1 MPVPCFLNQLVL
13 PTHIPCLLQVV
24 AAAGGL
30 HFSAAVTT
38 SGLLYTW
45 RWKGTPLLSPLALGC
60 PPVSMSVQGDWQ
72 LLIVGADGSMLTL
85 DLSQVG
91 VEGRGHTSLCCALL
105 VMTGSC

>member
-1 MPVPCFLNQLVL
+1 MLLVM
-13 PTHIPCLLQVV
+13 QVV

-30 HFSAAVTT
+30 QFSAAVTT

-45 RWKGTPLLSPLALGC
+45 RWKGTPLLPPVALGC

-85 DLSQVG
+85 DLSKVG
-91 VEGRGHTSLCCALL
+91 VWC
-105 VMTGSC
+105 